1 MQTKPEDEKKKEREE
16 ITAGDYMKR
25 HELALLSILV
35 PKWPEETKRFLSR
48 EQKKLDK

>member
-1 MQTKPEDEKKKEREE
+1 MQTKPEKDEKKEREE
-16 ITAGDYMKR
+16 ITAGDFMRR

-35 PKWPEETKRFLSR
+35 PKWPEETKKFLSR